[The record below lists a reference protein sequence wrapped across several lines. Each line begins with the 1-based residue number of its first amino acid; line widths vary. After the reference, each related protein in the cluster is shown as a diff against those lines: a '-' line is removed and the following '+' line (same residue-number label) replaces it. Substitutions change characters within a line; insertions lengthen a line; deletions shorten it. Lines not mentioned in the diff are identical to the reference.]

1 MRLGKR
7 PSPGKPATPVSTSLT
22 IDIGNAADEK
32 TTRLDTLSQLDSPP
46 WHAQH
51 AVERVLHDPEIAN
64 GKSGSGAQ
72 MTIGRRVSP
81 NSSPLSSRPRS
92 IPGSCKT
99 TDTAKPL
106 SDLSNH
112 SKNTSSSHRSTN
124 IRPIKTDASHIP
136 GMESYTHDIRRLELD
151 LSPSTSTASGGW
163 FSKVMDWGPR
173 AEKRPGGKHVKSRS
187 SRGGEELSQYHR
199 EMSEE
204 GKQRHPKG
212 GNYTRAEQARRI
224 RELPKKAP
232 VVAPVGAMD
241 ESLLPNGAEASV
253 DDVHYPT
260 IEVSADDSVHI
271 ESIHSGPSVEWT
283 PPDSAYGAA
292 IPVCGWIPKKIRQAI
307 EYSTISLLLFATLF
321 FIVHTSIRLSNE
333 AKDSGETS
341 DASSESKWMTDDYY
355 FNDVYDANGGGN
367 DGY

>member
-7 PSPGKPATPVSTSLT
+7 RSPGKPATLT
-22 IDIGNAADEK
+22 IDTGNAADEK
-32 TTRLDTLSQLDSPP
+32 TTRRDTLSQLDSPP

-51 AVERVLHDPEIAN
+51 AVDGVMHDPEISN

-72 MTIGRRVSP
+72 MAIGRRVSP
-81 NSSPLSSRPRS
+81 DSSPLSSRPRS

-99 TDTAKPL
+99 TDTAKPF

-112 SKNTSSSHRSTN
+112 SKNTSSSRRSNN
-124 IRPIKTDASHIP
+124 IRPIKTDGSHIP
-136 GMESYTHDIRRLELD
+136 GMESYTNDIRKLELD
-151 LSPSTSTASGGW
+151 LSPSSSTASGGW

-173 AEKRPGGKHVKSRS
+173 ATAEKRPGGKHVKSRS
-187 SRGGEELSQYHR
+187 SRGGEDFSQYHR

-224 RELPKKAP
+224 REMPKKAP

-241 ESLLPNGAEASV
+241 ESLLLYGAEASV

-260 IEVSADDSVHI
+260 IEVSADNSVHI
-271 ESIHSGPSVEWT
+271 ESIQSGPSVEWT

-307 EYSTISLLLFATLF
+307 EYSTVSLLLFATLF

-333 AKDSGETS
+333 TKDSGETS

-355 FNDVYDANGGGN
+355 FDDVYDANGGGN
-367 DGY
+367 DDY